1 MSELT
6 TPYLAVEIDALER
19 NLVAM
24 AETARARSLSLR
36 PHVKTHKSLEIAARQ
51 VEHGATGI
59 SVATISEAEVFVSAG
74 FKDVFIAYPLWV
86 DRSRGTRLRSLAER
100 CSLLVGIDSLEGAEA
115 LSRNTGR
122 QGGFDVLVE
131 IDSGHHRSGVAPG
144 AAAGLAL
151 AAVRAGLSVRGIFTF
166 PGHGYGPGRA
176 VQAAADEARALA
188 LATQGLVSAGCEVG
202 VVSGGSTPTA
212 ALSDAG
218 VLSEMRPGV
227 YVFNDAQQLEMGT
240 CVMGD
245 VALSAAATVVS
256 RASGRPVLD
265 AGSKV
270 LGADRPSWASGY
282 GRVVEEPDARV
293 CALSEHHATVAW
305 PESSPLPELGTVLRV
320 VPNHVCSAVNLAEEL
335 VVVRGG
341 VVLDHWRV
349 AARGANG

>member
-1 MSELT
+1 MAK
-6 TPYLAVEIDALER
+6 LARHRGV
-19 NLVAM
+19 
-24 AETARARSLSLR
+24 SLR
-36 PHVKTHKSLEIAARQ
+36 PHVKTHKCREIATRQ
-51 VEHGATGI
+51 TGAGAVGI
-59 SVATISEAEVFVSAG
+59 TVATISEAELFADAG
-74 FKDVFIAYPLWV
+74 FRDVFIAYPLWV

-100 CSLLVGIDSLEGAEA
+100 CSLQVGIDSREGAEA
-115 LSRNTGR
+115 LSRNTGH
-122 QGGFDVLVE
+122 QGGLDVLVE
-131 IDSGHHRSGVAPG
+131 IDSGHHRSGVDPG
-144 AAAGLAL
+144 AAAAVAL

-166 PGHGYGPGRA
+166 AGHGYGPGLA

-188 LATQGLVSAGCEVG
+188 LATEGLVAAGCEVG

-240 CVMGD
+240 CAMGD

-256 RASGRPVLD
+256 RASGRLVLD

-270 LGADRPSWASGY
+270 LGADRPPWASGY
-282 GRVVEEPDARV
+282 GRVAEEPDARV
-293 CALSEHHATVAW
+293 SALSEHHATVAW

-341 VVLDHWRV
+341 VVIDHWRV